1 MHTYS
6 NPLYGGHQAIGYAS
20 ASASATQ
27 LPQQL
32 QIIIPADSAAA
43 APANP
48 LPSAILIPVIR
59 SRSGYRRCC
68 TIRRIIICQL
78 LSIIL
83 IIAIS
88 VGISYFANDRS
99 FKEWDGVVYVVLS
112 AICLIYIFSFCM
124 CGICHYIA
132 YGGGED
138 DE

>member
-1 MHTYS
+1 MHAYS
-6 NPLYGGHQAIGYAS
+6 NPLYGGHQAIGSAS

-27 LPQQL
+27 LPHQL
-32 QIIIPADSAAA
+32 QIIIPVPAA
-43 APANP
+43 APANLP
-48 LPSAILIPVIR
+48 PSAILIPVIH

-78 LSIIL
+78 ASIIL